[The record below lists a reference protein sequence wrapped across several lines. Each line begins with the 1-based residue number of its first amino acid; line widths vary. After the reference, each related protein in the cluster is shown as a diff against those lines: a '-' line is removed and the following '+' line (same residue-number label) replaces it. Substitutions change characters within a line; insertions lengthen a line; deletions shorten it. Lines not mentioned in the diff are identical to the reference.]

1 MKKVYCIFV
10 CLIFFF
16 SLFPFVP
23 VKMLPFYSCTS
34 KYEVNLTRC
43 CWCIPARLIFSKKKH
58 SRDAPFDALVFG
70 AHIFIK
76 AQPIRSWWC
85 EVRHNSPRDASKV
98 RVIIW
103 ENRSGAHLSLN
114 CCAPTNIQLWLWK
127 HRLFKSV
134 LVKAGFRASADF
146 SQVQLSHRGAS
157 ALSALSNT
165 ENTQLHWMATW
176 PRWNYTAIQHNH

>member
-1 MKKVYCIFV
+1 MSIYLKPKLDTNGLQSNASISPLWKNFTA
-10 CLIFFF
+10 
-16 SLFPFVP
+16 FPFVWFSSFLFSP
-23 VKMLPFYSCTS
+23 FVPGKMLPFYSCTS
-34 KYEVNLTRC
+34 KYGINLTRC

-85 EVRHNSPRDASKV
+85 GGRHNSPRDASKV
-98 RVIIW
+98 CVIIW

-127 HRLFKSV
+127 NRLLKVF
-134 LVKAGFRASADF
+134 
-146 SQVQLSHRGAS
+146 
-157 ALSALSNT
+157 
-165 ENTQLHWMATW
+165 W
-176 PRWNYTAIQHNH
+176 